1 MILKLI
7 VIRSYELFK
16 TIVHIFNVEIQLF
29 IDYIKSDSFF
39 LQIFSF
45 YHCLVQIVL
54 LDTLVSKGIEGVAQL
69 LKCIHTGFLP
79 SFTTHWV

>member
-45 YHCLVQIVL
+45 YHCLV
-54 LDTLVSKGIEGVAQL
+54 
-69 LKCIHTGFLP
+69 
-79 SFTTHWV
+79 